1 MIEHDDRTLVR
12 WTLKGD
18 RKAFE
23 ELVDRYQRPVFNVA
37 LRMVSNTDDAAD
49 LSQTVFVK
57 AYEKLRSYN
66 ERYKFY
72 SWLYKIAIN
81 ASINFLEQQKKRDLL
96 GDKELEANSLVD
108 EEFEARERVEKLED
122 AILLLRPDYRIVII
136 LKHFQDLSYEEIG
149 IILEIPEKTVK
160 SRLFT
165 ARGML
170 RKILEDSGLVD

>member
-1 MIEHDDRTLVR
+1 MEEHDDQTLVR
-12 WTLKGD
+12 RTLKGD

-37 LRMVSNTDDAAD
+37 LRMVSNADDAAD
-49 LSQTVFVK
+49 LTQTVFVK

-66 ERYKFY
+66 GRFKFY
-72 SWLYKIAIN
+72 SWLYKIAVN
-81 ASINFLEQQKKRDLL
+81 TSLNFLEQQKRHDLL
-96 GDKELEANSLVD
+96 GDRELAAESLIDEELEAK
-108 EEFEARERVEKLED
+108 ERVEKLED
-122 AILLLRPDYRIVII
+122 ALLLLRSDYRMIII

-170 RKILEDSGLVD
+170 KVILENSGLMD